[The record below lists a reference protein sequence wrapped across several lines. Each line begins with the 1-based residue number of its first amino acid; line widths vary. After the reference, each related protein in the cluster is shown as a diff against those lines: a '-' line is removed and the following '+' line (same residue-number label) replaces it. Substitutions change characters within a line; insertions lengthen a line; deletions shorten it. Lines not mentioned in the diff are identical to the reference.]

1 MSENDTHG
9 VQPHYIRLP
18 WERYDVSQE
27 VGDESMTQQHFLEEC
42 DINSI
47 MAKYRSTGVF
57 THVQA
62 QAAQFGDFSEV
73 PDYQSGLNYIMEAQ
87 DLFDSLPARVRE
99 RFGNDP
105 AQFIRFATD
114 ERNIKELRELG
125 LAPEEAEAPKP
136 QLVQVVEPPEPAE
149 PALKKPSATS
159 GGTGKKVPE

>member
-1 MSENDTHG
+1 MSSNDTLG

-18 WERYDVSQE
+18 WERYDCPQE
-27 VGDESMTQQHFLEEC
+27 VGTETMTQQHFLEEC

-47 MAKYRSTGVF
+47 MAKYKSTGIF

-62 QAAQFGDFSEV
+62 AAAQFGDFSAV
-73 PDYQSGLNYIMEAQ
+73 PSYQDGLNYIMEAQ

-105 AQFIRFATD
+105 GQFIKFATD
-114 ERNIKELRELG
+114 GKNIKELRELG

-136 QLVQVVEPPEPAE
+136 QLVQVVEPPEVPQGAS
-149 PALKKPSATS
+149 KKSSSTS
-159 GGTGKKVPE
+159 GGDGKKVPE